1 MMKLGQMFSK
11 ERTYDMNGRSN
22 VWDGSMAGAHVQTNG
37 FAAGTQV
44 ATNLGWRNVEA
55 LQQGDMVLT
64 FDDGLQRVQRVE
76 RTVIGDAQLGLPM
89 QHWPLRVPKGALGNH
104 SEMTLLPEQ
113 PVMVESDLGEAMF
126 GDPFTLV
133 PACALEGYKGIE
145 RLNPRDAVE
154 VISIH
159 FETEQVVFANVG
171 ALFHCTPAQGDLV
184 SDMTCESYGPGYE
197 VLSMTQAARFVAAMI
212 SEADQDAA
220 WMSVA
225 GKVTASCVA

>member
-1 MMKLGQMFSK
+1 MMKLGQMFNK
-11 ERTYDMNGRSN
+11 DRTHDVSGRSN
-22 VWDGSMAGAHVQTNG
+22 VWDGSMAGAHVETNG

-64 FDDGLQRVQRVE
+64 FDDGLQRVVRVE
-76 RTVIGDAQLGLPM
+76 RTVIGNDQMGLPM

-133 PACALEGYKGIE
+133 PACALADYKGIE
-145 RLNPRDAVE
+145 RLKPQGAVE

-184 SDMTCESYGPGYE
+184 TDAANESYGPGYD

-212 SEADQDAA
+212 SQADQDAA
-220 WMSVA
+220 WMAASS
-225 GKVTASCVA
+225 KITASHVA